1 MSKPVREY
9 LFAYSLIF
17 TFLFVTHLPL
27 LRLPYFWD
35 EAGYFIPA
43 ARDLLLTGSLVPHTT
58 LSNAHP
64 PLVMIWLAFWWK
76 FSAFTPAATR
86 TSMLLVAAF
95 ALLGLWR
102 LSRDVAGEAVAV
114 ATVLCTALYP
124 VFFTQSSMAHLD
136 MMAAALTL
144 WGLAM
149 YVERRPV
156 ATMVVFAFAPLAK
169 ETAIVAPMALLAWE
183 LVCPLLARSQRESLC
198 LYPRNMRRTFSFL
211 LCLVPLALWLLYH
224 HHRTGFYLGN
234 PQYLR
239 YNLQATL
246 SPLRIVLA
254 MLIRL
259 WHVFGYLNLFLLTL
273 AAAYAMGRPPL
284 READGSLRPRIAV
297 NVQLVFAVLI
307 FAYVVALSIAGGA
320 VLARYMLPVVPL
332 VILVCVST
340 LRRRVRQWTWWIAV
354 TCAAFAAQLFI
365 PPPYRIAPEDTLLY
379 RDYVIL
385 HKIAA
390 NELSVRYPHAR
401 VLTAW
406 PASDELTRPFL
417 GYVKQPLRWCASR
430 TSRRWR
436 WRRPRKPPIS
446 LMSCCCSP
454 PSGSRRIRLF
464 RSLPFG
470 EPLQQLFFD
479 YHEDLPPRAAA
490 DLLHGRVVRY
500 LNRNN
505 EWVAIIAIEK
515 IENAAMRRRGLR
527 RLPMKAQTA
536 DVRFTIRDYRA
547 ADFDR
552 LWQIDQLCFPEGIAY
567 TQMDLTGFIM
577 KRNAITLVAEV
588 QAGEL

>member
-1 MSKPVREY
+1 MNDLRKSLGKVRKD

-17 TFLFVTHLPL
+17 TFLFATHLPL

-76 FSAFTPAATR
+76 FSAFTPAVTR

-102 LSRDVAGEAVAV
+102 LSREVAGEAVAL
-114 ATVLCTALYP
+114 ATVVCTALYP
-124 VFFTQSSMAHLD
+124 VFFAQSSLAHLD

-156 ATMVVFAFAPLAK
+156 ATVVFLALAPLAK
-169 ETAIVAPMALLAWE
+169 ETAIIAPMALFAWE
-183 LVCPLLARSQRESLC
+183 LICPLLAKLRRESFC
-198 LYPRNMRRTFSFL
+198 LYRRSLLRTSSFL
-211 LCLVPLALWLLYH
+211 LCLLPLALWFVYH

-239 YNLQATL
+239 YNLQATAN
-246 SPLRIVLA
+246 PLRIVLA

-259 WHVFGYLNLFLLTL
+259 WHILGYLNLFLLTL
-273 AAAYAMGRPPL
+273 AAAYVMTRPPL
-284 READGSLRPRIAV
+284 AEPDGSRRSRIPI
-297 NVQLVFAVLI
+297 NVQLVFAVVIL
-307 FAYVVALSIAGGA
+307 AYVVALSIAGGA

-332 VILVCVST
+332 VILVCIST
-340 LRRRVRQWTWWIAV
+340 LHRRMRRWAWWIAF
-354 TCAAFAAQLFI
+354 TCAAFVAQLFI

-385 HKIAA
+385 HKLAA
-390 NELSVRYPHAR
+390 DELSARYPQAR

-417 GYVKQPLRWCASR
+417 GYVKQPLTVVRIENFSPLEMAQAAHATDQFEVVLLFTTKWQ
-430 TSRRWR
+430 
-436 WRRPRKPPIS
+436 PPHP
-446 LMSCCCSP
+446 L
-454 PSGSRRIRLF
+454 L

-470 EPLQQLFFD
+470 ETLQQLFFD
-479 YHEDLPPRAAA
+479 YHEDLPPGAAA
-490 DLLHGRVVRY
+490 NLLGGRVVRY

-515 IENAAMRRRGLR
+515 IEN
-527 RLPMKAQTA
+527 
-536 DVRFTIRDYRA
+536 VSIRKSSFLSDYPFANSPVHSHIEHR
-547 ADFDR
+547 
-552 LWQIDQLCFPEGIAY
+552 
-567 TQMDLTGFIM
+567 
-577 KRNAITLVAEV
+577 
-588 QAGEL
+588 